1 MMKTK
6 EELRIEYKR
15 IRRNINGKT
24 EKSEMI
30 RQKLKNTPEYRTAGV
45 IAFYASL
52 PDEVSTVGMIQSA
65 FADGKTVCLPKI
77 GGGEM
82 QFYVVTPQT
91 KFTSGAFGILEPAD
105 GDLIFPAQIDLII
118 VPLLAA
124 DKENYR
130 LGFGGGYY
138 DRYLKQFQGDTIGIC
153 FKEQLSPVPL
163 PHEAHD
169 IPLKKILNE

>member
-1 MMKTK
+1 M
-6 EELRIEYKR
+6 ELRTEYKR
-15 IRRNINGKT
+15 IRRDINGKA

-52 PDEVSTVGMIQSA
+52 PDEVNTSGMIQAA

-77 GGGEM
+77 KGGEM
-82 QFYVVTPQT
+82 QFYTVTLQT
-91 KFTSGAFGILEPAD
+91 KFTAGAFGILEPVK
-105 GDLIFPAQIDLII
+105 GDLISHAQIDLII

-124 DKENYR
+124 DAQNYR

-138 DRYLKQFQGDTIGIC
+138 DSYLKQFQGDTVGIC

>member
-6 EELRIEYKR
+6 VELRSEYKR

-24 EKSEMI
+24 EKSELI
-30 RQKLKNTPEYRTAGV
+30 RRRLKNTPEYHTAGV

-52 PDEVSTVGMIQSA
+52 PDEVSTAGMIQNA

-77 GGGEM
+77 KSGEM
-82 QFYVVTPQT
+82 QFYAVTPQT

-118 VPLLAA
+118 VPLLA
-124 DKENYR
+124 
-130 LGFGGGYY
+130 FGGGYY

-153 FKEQLSPVPL
+153 FKEQLSPIPL